1 MSEFTNILKGRF
13 GASEPILTE
22 DILEAFPDDARSTVF
37 YRLNA
42 ALSAGE
48 VERFSRGVYYVP
60 ETAEVLGR
68 EVAVPLDPEKVITRK
83 YLVRDGETIGFISGR
98 ALENRSRVSNQVPA
112 VLEITTNAETNRRRR
127 VAPFGGYREIVL
139 KRPRVPVTSDNVGTL
154 EAIDLVENADVP
166 SLDAEELSAFKAK
179 VGKADWATLIECL
192 AAYPKKTVLKCLSEM
207 EPAYVPA

>member
-1 MSEFTNILKGRF
+1 MSEFTDILKGRF
-13 GASEPILTE
+13 GSGEPILTE
-22 DILEAFPDDARSTVF
+22 DVLRTFPEDARSTVF

-42 ALSAGE
+42 ALTAGE
-48 VERFSRGVYYVP
+48 VKRYSRGVYYVP
-60 ETAEVLGR
+60 EKAEVLGR

-83 YLVRDGETIGFISGR
+83 YLVRDGETIGFVSGR

-127 VAPFGGYREIVL
+127 IAPFGGYREIIL
-139 KRPRVPVTSDNVGTL
+139 KRPRVPVTTENVGAL

-166 SLDAEELSAFKAK
+166 SLDTEELSAFKAK
-179 VGKADWATLIECL
+179 VGKADRATLIECL

-207 EPAYVPA
+207 EQAYVPA